1 MPISKKATI
10 RDVAERAG
18 VSHQTVSRVINLE
31 KGVTDETRQRVL
43 AVIAEM
49 DYRPHA
55 IARIMAKGSTCTFA
69 VIAPNLTDF
78 TFASLIDGAAT
89 HARQNGY
96 FVTSASAPDPETF
109 ARLVE
114 ELVSSRR
121 TDGLLVINP
130 YADER
135 HKYLPKDVPIVLM
148 GARPRSQSLAS
159 VALDDFQGGYLAAQ
173 HLFSLGHRDIVVL
186 SGPLEEDC
194 TQDRLEGFRKAASE
208 AGKALDESYIHP
220 GDWSAT
226 SGVQAVDHFL
236 ASGKP
241 FSAICAQNDRMA
253 VGAIHQLRQRGLR
266 VPEQVSVIGFD
277 DMPLASYFDPPLT
290 TIRQDILA
298 IGREAAALL
307 IAVIEGKVPT
317 SRHQLFQAELVL
329 RASTAPARN

>member
-1 MPISKKATI
+1 MTKTKKATL

-18 VSHQTVSRVINLE
+18 VSHQTVSRVINHE
-31 KGVTDETRQRVL
+31 KGVTEETRQRIL

-55 IARIMAKGSTCTFA
+55 IARIMAKGSTRSFA

-78 TFASLIDGAAT
+78 TFASLIEGATTYA
-89 HARQNGY
+89 HQQGY
-96 FVTSASAPDPETF
+96 FVTSASAPDPQIF

-114 ELVSSRR
+114 DLVSSRR

-130 YADER
+130 YADDR
-135 HKYLPKDVPIVLM
+135 HKFLPRDVPTVLM

-173 HLFSLGHRDIVVL
+173 HLFSLGHRQIAIIA
-186 SGPLEEDC
+186 GPAEEDC
-194 TQDRLEGFRKAASE
+194 TQDRLEGFRKAARE
-208 AGKALDESYIHP
+208 AGDSAQHLPIFW

-226 SGVQAVDHFL
+226 SGLEAVEHFFDQ
-236 ASGKP
+236 KTP
-241 FSAICAQNDRMA
+241 FTAICAQNDRMA
-253 VGAIHQLRQRGLR
+253 VGAIHQLRNRGLR

-298 IGREAAALL
+298 IGREAAALIISIL
-307 IAVIEGKVPT
+307 EGKPPEN
-317 SRHQLFQAELVL
+317 RHQVFQAELVL
-329 RASTAPARN
+329 RASTAPAQK